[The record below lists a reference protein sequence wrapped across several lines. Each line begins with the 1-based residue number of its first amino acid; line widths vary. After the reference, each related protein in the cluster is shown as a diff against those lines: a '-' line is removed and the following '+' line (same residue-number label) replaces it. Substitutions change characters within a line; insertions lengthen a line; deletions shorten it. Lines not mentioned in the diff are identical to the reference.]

1 MIGWPSVEWPITTS
15 LTIFEFAR
23 AIWWY
28 QSRSGMFG
36 VAHVVG
42 HGAGVR
48 LHGRKTS
55 KPCVGGVSR
64 PVCALFAR
72 AEPVRAGVPA
82 RDMGSTLA
90 PLALRAPASVA
101 VATMTVERPWEP
113 SVRSKPCWA
122 RTEDFTPL
130 TLYCATPSCDCA
142 DAAAGAHAAT
152 PTATMATMG

>member
-48 LHGRKTS
+48 LHGRNTS
-55 KPCVGGVSR
+55 KPCVGGVSG
-64 PVCALFAR
+64 PLWAAFAR
-72 AEPVRAGVPA
+72 ARAALAGLRVTPLT
-82 RDMGSTLA
+82 GSTFA
-90 PLALRAPASVA
+90 PFALSAPASAA
-101 VATMTVERPWEP
+101 V
-113 SVRSKPCWA
+113 
-122 RTEDFTPL
+122 
-130 TLYCATPSCDCA
+130 
-142 DAAAGAHAAT
+142 
-152 PTATMATMG
+152 